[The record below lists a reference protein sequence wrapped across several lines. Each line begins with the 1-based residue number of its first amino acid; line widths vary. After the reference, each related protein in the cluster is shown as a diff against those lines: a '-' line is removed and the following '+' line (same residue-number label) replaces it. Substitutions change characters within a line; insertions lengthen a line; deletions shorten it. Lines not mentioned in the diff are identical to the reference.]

1 MARTLSSNIQTQI
14 QSEGIRIA
22 HLLKLEDLGAS
33 NTDLVVTNHV
43 KDLTYNSTTY
53 QAGGNFLDI
62 SAVEETGELVQ
73 RQLNEIKHG
82 MWNGNE
88 AGAWH
93 LELKDIYYCIKDN
106 VNLNLNI

>member
-43 KDLTYNSTTY
+43 KDLTYNSITY
-53 QAGGNFLDI
+53 QAGGNIQKAKLTSNDVD
-62 SAVEETGELVQ
+62 S
-73 RQLNEIKHG
+73 LNVGDPLEVYYLAEQPKIVYS
-82 MWNGNE
+82 E
-88 AGAWH
+88 AYFRN
-93 LELKDIYYCIKDN
+93 KR
-106 VNLNLNI
+106 